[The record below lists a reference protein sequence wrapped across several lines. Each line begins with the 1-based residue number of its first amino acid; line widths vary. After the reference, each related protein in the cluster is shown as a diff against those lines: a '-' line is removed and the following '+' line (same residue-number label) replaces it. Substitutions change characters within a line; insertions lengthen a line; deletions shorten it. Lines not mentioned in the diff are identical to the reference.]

1 MKPTHQYKKQDLPKN
16 SFIQGWYMPEKV
28 CDNLV
33 NYFNKNRD
41 KAKPGASLYEGKITP
56 DKTIKDS
63 LDLSLGNSNVEKDVF
78 EYRLHLQEILD
89 LYVKEYPEVGRLDKF
104 NVEDVNIQW
113 YPSKGGF
120 KTWHYERGAK
130 ENMDR
135 VLVFMTYLNN
145 VKNGGTHF
153 KYQDVTTPAIKGLT
167 IIWPP
172 DWTHTH
178 KGEISNDKKIIATGW
193 FRLI

>member
-1 MKPTHQYKKQDLPKN
+1 MKSTHKYKKYDLPKH
-16 SFIQGWYMPEKV
+16 SFIQGWYIPEET
-28 CDNLV
+28 CNGLV
-33 NYFNKNRD
+33 KYFDKNRD
-41 KAKPGASLYEGKITP
+41 KAESGVSLYEGKVTP

-63 LDLSLGNSNVEKDVF
+63 LDLSLGSNNFEKGVF
-78 EYRLHLQEILD
+78 EYRFHLQEVLN
-89 LYVKEYPEVGRLDKF
+89 LYVKEYPEINRLERF

-113 YPSKGGF
+113 YPGKGGF

-130 ENMDR
+130 ENMER

-145 VKNGGTHF
+145 VKDGGTHF
-153 KYQDVTTPAIKGLT
+153 KYQDITTPAIKGLT

-178 KGEISNDKKIIATGW
+178 KGQISHDKKIIATGW

>member
-1 MKPTHQYKKQDLPKN
+1 MKSTHNYKKHYFAKET
-16 SFIQGWYMPEKV
+16 FIQGWYMPEKV
-28 CDNLV
+28 CDDLV
-33 NYFNKNRD
+33 KYFNKNRD
-41 KAKPGASLYEGKITP
+41 KATSGTSLYQGKVSV

-63 LDLSLGNSNVEKDVF
+63 LDLSLGNSNFEKGVF

-89 LYVKEYPEVGRLDKF
+89 LYVKEYPEVVRLDRF
-104 NVEDVNIQW
+104 NVEDVNVQW
-113 YPSKGGF
+113 YPGKGGF

-135 VLVFMTYLNN
+135 VLVFMTYLND
-145 VKNGGTHF
+145 VKDGGTHF
-153 KYQDVTTPAIKGLT
+153 KYQKVTTPAIKGLT

-178 KGEISNDKKIIATGW
+178 KGQISDDKKIIATGW

>member
-1 MKPTHQYKKQDLPKN
+1 MNLTHNYKKHDLPKD

-28 CDNLV
+28 CDDLV

-41 KAKPGASLYEGKITP
+41 KATPGTSLYEGE
-56 DKTIKDS
+56 IKVDESIKNS
-63 LDLSLGNSNVEKDVF
+63 LDLSLGNNNVEKGVF
-78 EYRLHLQEILD
+78 EYRFHLQGILD
-89 LYVKEYPEVGRLDKF
+89 LYVKEYPEIVRLDRF
-104 NVEDVNIQW
+104 NVEDVNVQW
-113 YPSKGGF
+113 YPGKGGF

-130 ENMDR
+130 KNMDR
-135 VLVFMTYLNN
+135 VLVFMTYLND
-145 VKNGGTHF
+145 VKDGGTHF
-153 KYQDVTTPAIKGLT
+153 KYQDITTPAIKGLT

-178 KGEISNDKKIIATGW
+178 KGQISDDKKIIATGW

>member
-1 MKPTHQYKKQDLPKN
+1 MKSTHKYKKYDLPKN
-16 SFIQGWYMPEKV
+16 SFIQGWYIPEKT
-28 CDNLV
+28 CDGLV
-33 NYFNKNRD
+33 KYFDKNRYR
-41 KAKPGASLYEGKITP
+41 AEPGASLYEGKVAP

-63 LDLSLGNSNVEKDVF
+63 LDLSLGSNNFEKGVF
-78 EYRLHLQEILD
+78 EYRFHLQEVLD
-89 LYVKEYPEVGRLDKF
+89 LYVKEYPEINRLERF

-130 ENMDR
+130 INMNR
-135 VLVFMTYLNN
+135 VLVFMTYLND
-145 VKNGGTHF
+145 VEKGGTHF
-153 KYQDVTTPAIKGLT
+153 KYQDITTPAIKGLT

-178 KGEISNDKKIIATGW
+178 KGQISDDKKIIATGW
-193 FRLI
+193 FRLL